1 MLSGALGVELPHAFE
16 CQDVCQ
22 IYPGCN
28 YWSYEKSTRI
38 CNFKEDEFLGD
49 LDSNWI
55 SGPKE
60 C

>member
-1 MLSGALGVELPHAFE
+1 MLFGVELPHAFE